1 MATHKIVRVRIH
13 RGSVGQNQMVY
24 PARYNAFEVDREGIG
39 PSNVMLGGGGYSG
52 HIGLGASEEWCL
64 IVLPSALADEYAL
77 DPDMDIVT
85 PAQAD
90 VLLETWRVLK
100 GEPDEVVRDPDRLTT
115 IAVKQQAGLRL
126 SAYDLK
132 ALDPDDETP
141 GINRRLVPIKRR
153 LVRAGVTLD

>member
-24 PARYNAFEVDREGIG
+24 PARYNAFEVDRAGIG
-39 PSNVMLGGGGYSG
+39 PTSIMQGGAGYSG
-52 HIGLGASEEWCL
+52 HIGLGGSEEWCL

-153 LVRAGVTLD
+153 LERAGVTLD